1 MKDKTKEQLLNELD
15 KLHKRIA
22 ELEKAAIKHKELE
35 EQLREATIRDDLT
48 GLLNRRGFFT
58 FAEKQCEIAGRNNL
72 NLSFLFIDL
81 DGMKEINDEF
91 GHKVGDEALI
101 DTANILKKSFRS
113 SDIIAR
119 IGGDE
124 FVIIIME
131 TPETHVEPLTARFKA
146 NLNTHN
152 TTANR
157 PYKLSL
163 SYGLTKYSSEKPCA
177 IDELISKAD
186 KLMYGQKRMKKP

>member
-1 MKDKTKEQLLNELD
+1 MEDKTKEQLLNELEE
-15 KLHKRIA
+15 LRKRIA
-22 ELEKAAIKHKELE
+22 ELEKAALKHKILE
-35 EQLREATIRDDLT
+35 EQLREVTIRDELT

-72 NLSFLFIDL
+72 NLSFLFLDL
-81 DGMKEINDEF
+81 DGMKKINDEF

-101 DTANILKKSFRS
+101 DTANILKKSFRA

-131 TPETHVEPLTARFKA
+131 TPETHVEPLTVRFKA

-152 TTANR
+152 TTEKKS
-157 PYKLSL
+157 YKLSL
-163 SYGLTKYSSEKPCA
+163 SFGLTKYSPENPCA
-177 IDELISKAD
+177 IDKLISEAD
-186 KLMYGQKRMKKP
+186 KLMYGQKRMKKA